1 MKCVAKRMSPQSF
14 EDWKLLA
21 NSEWQ
26 PRYSNLQTPQ
36 KQALHEALLS
46 EQGWVCC
53 YCGRPVGLRD
63 SHIEHFHPQER
74 HVDLALSYDNLHAS
88 CIRETA
94 PGIPLHC
101 GHAKGEHLDEAL
113 CISPLDPC
121 CEERFVYALDGSI
134 QTRTVVDSGARY
146 MIDLL
151 KLDIAFLRNRRG
163 DAVRRVFDPTFLA
176 TTTTDELV
184 ALRDFYRRWD
194 DQGRATGFG
203 HVLARFAEQRLDDK
217 IPSR

>member
-88 CIRETA
+88 CIREAA

-101 GHAKGEHLDEAL
+101 VMPKEN
-113 CISPLDPC
+113 ISTRHFASPHWIHVARKDSSTHWMV
-121 CEERFVYALDGSI
+121 RFKPGLSS
-134 QTRTVVDSGARY
+134 TVA
-146 MIDLL
+146 
-151 KLDIAFLRNRRG
+151 
-163 DAVRRVFDPTFLA
+163 PA
-176 TTTTDELV
+176 T
-184 ALRDFYRRWD
+184 
-194 DQGRATGFG
+194 
-203 HVLARFAEQRLDDK
+203 
-217 IPSR
+217 